1 MIRLAKYEDISA
13 INQLGEILYNNFS
26 NKYNIADYLKNNN
39 YIILVEDSDMINSV
53 LIVYANLDYYEIETI
68 VTNPLKR
75 GKGYATSLFNYLVT
89 NYLDKND
96 EVLLEVAENNKNARD
111 LYNNLGFIEI
121 GRRKKYYGEIDAII
135 MKKVI

>member
-1 MIRLAKYEDISA
+1 MIRLAKQEDIQA
-13 INQLGEILYNNFS
+13 INQLGELLYNNFS
-26 NKYNIADYLKNNN
+26 TKYNIRDYLQNNN
-39 YIILVEDSDMINSV
+39 YIILVEESDMINSV
-53 LIVYANLDYYEIETI
+53 LIVYANIDYYEIETV
-68 VTNPLKR
+68 VTSPLKR

-89 NYLDKND
+89 NYLHNKD
-96 EVLLEVAENNKNARD
+96 EILLEVAENNRNARN